1 MTTSVCCDDDILA
14 NNTQAHPWVTKN
26 GEDPLLSIQEN
37 CANLVDMPTEEEMNH
52 AITGNMK
59 QLLVVVRAD

>member
-1 MTTSVCCDDDILA
+1 M
-14 NNTQAHPWVTKN
+14 TKN

-37 CANLVDMPTEEEMNH
+37 CADLVDMPTEEEMNH

-59 QLLVVVRAD
+59 QLLVVVRVD